1 MIQRLLDNGAL
12 HDTGYLCNKPIH
24 EAVEHGHAHVLH
36 LFAPYVNQPG
46 FLEYTP
52 LMI

>member
-1 MIQRLLDNGAL
+1 MIQRLIDNGAL
-12 HDTGYLCNKPIH
+12 HDASYLRDLPIH
-24 EAVEHGHAHVLH
+24 EAVYNGHAHILH